1 MKAMKAMKHQQPHH
15 PNGVSSSSE
24 AVSSSSSS
32 MPPPP
37 PAAAGADLPS
47 TSSSSPAGKPPSIAA
62 AEDLLAIVAREG
74 SGGAQEAVSI
84 DRRGEF
90 AATCR
95 WTVRNFSKIKAR
107 ALWSKYFEVGGYD
120 CRLLIYPKGDSQ
132 ALPGYISIYLQ
143 IMDPR
148 GTSSSK
154 WDCFASYGLSIAN
167 GLDDSKTIHR
177 DSWHRFST
185 KKKSHGWCDFTPS
198 STILDSRLGYL
209 LNNDSIV
216 ITADILILNESVT
229 FHRDNNESQSTSAA
243 SSSGV
248 VGQAP
253 DVLSGKFSWKVHNFS
268 LFREMIKTQ
277 KIMSPVFPAGECNL
291 RISVYQS
298 SVNGT
303 DYLSMCLESKDTEK
317 AMQADRS
324 CWCLFRMSVLNQKPG
339 FNHMHRDSYGRFAA
353 DNKSGDNTSLGW
365 NDYMK
370 MADFVGPESG
380 FLVDDTAIF
389 STSFHVIK
397 ESSSFSKNATNMLG
411 LRVQNNSRKSD
422 VHMGKFLWRIDNF
435 TRLKDI
441 LKKRKIT
448 GLCIKSKRFQ
458 IGNRDCR
465 LIVYPRGQSQPPCH
479 LSVFLEVTDS
489 RNTSNDWSCFV
500 SHRLS
505 VVNTKMEEKSVT
517 KESQNRY
524 SKAAKDWG
532 WREFVTLTSLFDQD
546 SGFIV
551 NDAVV
556 FSAEVLILKETS
568 IMQDFAAL
576 ENDLTGNGSSAENA
590 GKRSSFTWKVENFMY
605 FKDIMETRKIFSK
618 FFQAGGCE
626 LRIGV
631 YESFDTICI
640 YLESDQSVGCDPDKN
655 FWVKYR
661 MAIVNQKNPAKT
673 VWKESSICTKTWN
686 NSVLQFM
693 KVQDMLE
700 ADAGF
705 LVRDTV
711 VFVCEILDCCPWFEF
726 SDLEVLAYEDDQD
739 ALTTDPDE
747 LIDSEDS
754 EGLSGDEE
762 DIFRNLLS
770 RAGFHLTYGDNSS
783 YPEVTLREKL
793 LMDAGA
799 IAGFLTGLRVYLDDP
814 AKVKRLLLP
823 AKFSGC
829 CDGKKIG
836 KTDGSSPSLMNLL
849 MSVKVL
855 QQAIID
861 LLLDIMVECCQ
872 PSEGSF
878 EGESSDPSLKSSP
891 DGSGAAS
898 PLESDRESGAAECT
912 QFQLDERLD
921 SGLDESSNSSAV
933 RSSDIND
940 SNVCENAPTVKP
952 IDPPEPSTRGQEN
965 FCLRSKSKWP
975 EQSEELLG
983 LIVNSLRSLDGAV
996 PQGCPEPRRRPH
1008 SAKKIALVLNKAPQ
1022 HLQHDLVAL
1031 VPKLVEHSEHPI
1043 AAHFLLGRLQK
1054 LDDEEPAERVP
1065 LFGALGQLECGI
1077 GVWEHL
1083 LGQTLEFLQ
1092 DSNDEPLAANIDFVF
1107 KAASECQQ
1115 LPQAVRFV
1123 RDRLKCLG
1131 AEVSPCVLD
1140 LLSKTIKSQRDL
1152 AAAMLRDIDCDKDFG
1167 EIDATLPYRLLV
1179 CSDNGQDTQRSHAVD
1194 EQALFSARHFSDIY
1208 VLIEML
1214 SIPRLAVEA
1223 SQTFERAVAKGAF
1236 VAQTVAIVL
1245 DSRVA
1250 RRLNL
1255 SRFTGENMQIT
1266 DGEGEANDQLRNQQ
1280 DDFTSVFGLAETL
1293 TLSRDPCVKDFLKVL
1308 YAILFKGYPDES
1320 CRQRMLKRLVDRATS
1335 TSDSSRDVELDLD
1348 ILVLLVSE
1356 EQEFIKPVLSMM
1368 REAAELANVDRAAL
1382 WHQVCGREEE
1392 ITRLREERKA
1402 EISNMVREKAAVSQK
1417 LSESEATNN
1426 RLKSEMKAEMDRF
1439 ARERKELSEQ
1449 VRDVENQLE
1458 WLRSER
1464 VEEIAKLSSEKKALQ
1479 DRLHDAESQILQ
1491 LKRKREELKKVV
1503 KEKNALAE
1511 RLKSAEAGRKRFD
1524 EELKRYATE
1533 NVTREEIRQSLEDEI
1548 RRLRQTVGQT
1558 EGEKRKKDER
1568 IAEYEERIH
1577 GMQARLEAYQEYIQ
1591 SLDTQLREEMSRHAP
1606 LYGAGLDA
1614 LSMTELETISR
1625 IHEEGLRQIH
1635 AIQQQ
1640 RNGSPLSSPIMS
1652 PHTLPPHNHGLY
1664 PTTPPQVAKV
1674 VKEKDDLAER
1684 LKSAEAGRKRFDEEL
1699 KRYATENVT
1708 REEIRQSLED
1718 EIRRLRQTVGQT
1730 EGEKRKKDERI
1741 AEYEERIHGM
1751 QARLEAYQEYI
1762 QSLDTQLREEMSRHA
1777 PLYGAGLDAL
1787 SMTEL
1792 ETISRIHEEGLRQ
1805 IHAIQQQRKFLF
1817 DTACNWRS
1825 EMKAEMD
1832 RVAPERKKL
1841 SEQVRDLENQLE
1853 GLRSERA
1860 EEIAKLTSEKKA
1872 LQDRLRDA
1880 ESQILQL
1887 KSAEAGRKR
1896 SDEEPKRYATENITR
1911 EEIRQSLEDEIRRLR
1926 QTVGQ
1931 TEGEKREKE
1940 ERIAEYEERIHS
1952 MQARLEAYQ
1961 ACSSVRC

>member
-1 MKAMKAMKHQQPHH
+1 MKHPRHQAQHQQ
-15 PNGVSSSSE
+15 GTSSSSSSAD

-32 MPPPP
+32 SSS
-37 PAAAGADLPS
+37 AAADLPS
-47 TSSSSPAGKPPSIAA
+47 SAASTDKSHSIPD
-62 AEDLLAIVAREG
+62 AEDLSLTPRDG
-74 SGGAQEAVSI
+74 TGGAHEAVSI

-90 AATCR
+90 SAVCR
-95 WTVRNFSKIKAR
+95 WTVQGFSKIKAK
-107 ALWSKYFEVGGYD
+107 ATWCKYFEVGGYD

-154 WDCFASYGLSIAN
+154 WDCFASYGLSIVN

-177 DSWHRFST
+177 DSWHRFSS

-216 ITADILILNESVT
+216 ITADILILNESVN
-229 FHRDNNESQSTSAA
+229 FSRDNNESQSALAA

-248 VGQAP
+248 VGQAS

-317 AMQADRS
+317 ALQGDKS

-397 ESSSFSKNATNMLG
+397 ESGGFTKNVTAMQG
-411 LRVQNNSRKSD
+411 LRSSNNSRKSD
-422 VHMGKFLWRIDNF
+422 VHMGKFTWKIENF

-505 VVNTKMEEKSVT
+505 VVNQRMEEKSVT

-532 WREFVTLTSLFDQD
+532 WREFVTLTCLFDQD
-546 SGFIV
+546 SGFIEK
-551 NDAVV
+551 DAVV
-556 FSAEVLILKETS
+556 FQAEVLILKETS
-568 IMQDFAAL
+568 IMQDFTAL
-576 ENDLTGNGSSAENA
+576 ENDLTGNGSLAENA
-590 GKRSSFTWKVENFMY
+590 GKISSFTWKVENFMY
-605 FKDIMETRKIFSK
+605 FKDIMENRKIFSK

-661 MAIVNQKNPAKT
+661 MAVVNQKHPAKT

-693 KVQDMLE
+693 KVPDMLE

-783 YPEVTLREKL
+783 YPQVTLREKL

-829 CDGKKIG
+829 GDGKK
-836 KTDGSSPSLMNLL
+836 
-849 MSVKVL
+849 
-855 QQAIID
+855 QAIID

-872 PSEGSF
+872 PSEGSS
-878 EGESSDPSLKSSP
+878 EGESSDPSPKVSS
-891 DGSGAAS
+891 DG
-898 PLESDRESGAAECT
+898 LESDRENSAAECT

-921 SGLDESSNSSAV
+921 SGVDESSNSSAV
-933 RSSDIND
+933 RSSDVND
-940 SNVCENAPTVKP
+940 CNVCENAPTAKP
-952 IDPPEPSTRGQEN
+952 INPPESFTRGQEN
-965 FCLRSKSKWP
+965 SCLRSKSKWP

-983 LIVNSLRSLDGAV
+983 LIVNSLRALDGAV
-996 PQGCPEPRRRPH
+996 PQGCPEPRRRPQ
-1008 SAKKIALVLNKAPQ
+1008 SAKKIALILDKAPE
-1022 HLQHDLVAL
+1022 HLQRDLVAL

-1054 LDDEEPAERVP
+1054 LDEEPAERVP

-1083 LGQTLEFLQ
+1083 LHRSLEFLQ

-1107 KAASECQQ
+1107 KAASECQH
-1115 LPQAVRFV
+1115 LPQAVRSV

-1140 LLSKTIKSQRDL
+1140 LLSRSIKTQKDL
-1152 AAAMLRDIDCDKDFG
+1152 AATILRDIDCDEDFG
-1167 EIDATLPYRLLV
+1167 EIDATPYRLLLG
-1179 CSDNGQDTQRSHAVD
+1179 SDNGQDTQRSHVVD

-1214 SIPRLAVEA
+1214 SIPRLVIEA

-1255 SRFTGENMQIT
+1255 NIITGEDVSSK

-1280 DDFTSVFGLAETL
+1280 DDFTSLFGLAETL
-1293 TLSRDPCVKDFLKVL
+1293 TLSRDPCVKDFVKVL

-1320 CRQRMLKRLVDRATS
+1320 CRHGILKRLVDRATS
-1335 TSDSSRDVELDLD
+1335 TLDNSRDMELDLD

-1356 EQEFIKPVLSMM
+1356 EQEFIKPVVSMM
-1368 REAAELANVDRAAL
+1368 REAAEGANVKQAAL
-1382 WHQVCGREEE
+1382 EQQVCAREEE
-1392 ITRLREERKA
+1392 IKRLRDERKA

-1417 LSESEATNN
+1417 LSESEAMNN
-1426 RLKSEMKAEMDRF
+1426 RLKSEMKAETDRF
-1439 ARERKELSEQ
+1439 AREKKELSEQ
-1449 VRDVENQLE
+1449 IQDIENQVE
-1458 WLRSER
+1458 WLRSEKD
-1464 VEEIAKLSSEKKALQ
+1464 EEIAKLTSEKRALQ

-1491 LKRKREELKKVV
+1491 LKTRKRDELKKVV
-1503 KEKNALAE
+1503 KEKNALTEKLKNAE
-1511 RLKSAEAGRKRFD
+1511 TGRKRFE
-1524 EELKRYATE
+1524 EELKWHMTE
-1533 NVTREEIRQSLEDEI
+1533 NVNREKIRKTLEEEI
-1548 RRLRQTVGQT
+1548 G
-1558 EGEKRKKDER
+1558 
-1568 IAEYEERIH
+1568 
-1577 GMQARLEAYQEYIQ
+1577 
-1591 SLDTQLREEMSRHAP
+1591 
-1606 LYGAGLDA
+1606 
-1614 LSMTELETISR
+1614 
-1625 IHEEGLRQIH
+1625 
-1635 AIQQQ
+1635 
-1640 RNGSPLSSPIMS
+1640 
-1652 PHTLPPHNHGLY
+1652 
-1664 PTTPPQVAKV
+1664 
-1674 VKEKDDLAER
+1674 
-1684 LKSAEAGRKRFDEEL
+1684 
-1699 KRYATENVT
+1699 
-1708 REEIRQSLED
+1708 
-1718 EIRRLRQTVGQT
+1718 
-1730 EGEKRKKDERI
+1730 
-1741 AEYEERIHGM
+1741 
-1751 QARLEAYQEYI
+1751 
-1762 QSLDTQLREEMSRHA
+1762 
-1777 PLYGAGLDAL
+1777 
-1787 SMTEL
+1787 
-1792 ETISRIHEEGLRQ
+1792 
-1805 IHAIQQQRKFLF
+1805 
-1817 DTACNWRS
+1817 
-1825 EMKAEMD
+1825 
-1832 RVAPERKKL
+1832 
-1841 SEQVRDLENQLE
+1841 
-1853 GLRSERA
+1853 
-1860 EEIAKLTSEKKA
+1860 
-1872 LQDRLRDA
+1872 
-1880 ESQILQL
+1880 
-1887 KSAEAGRKR
+1887 
-1896 SDEEPKRYATENITR
+1896 
-1911 EEIRQSLEDEIRRLR
+1911 RLR

-1931 TEGEKREKE
+1931 TEGEKRERE
-1940 ERIAEYEERIHS
+1940 EQITRYKARNEEMAANLKIYEGYVQSLHNQLQEEMSRHAPLYGAGLETLSMEELETISRIHEEGLGQIHAIRQQRKGS
-1952 MQARLEAYQ
+1952 PLGSPSVSPHTLPPQNHGLYPNAPPQMAVGLP
-1961 ACSSVRC
+1961 SSILPNGVGMHHCNGHVNGTMGPWFNHK